1 MLSPVEALKA
11 FRFELVMDRRRF
23 VDRKEIIGQLQAEID
38 AIDHAIADEENIQSD
53 IEVRSHVKIKHILNN

>member
-1 MLSPVEALKA
+1 MMLSPLEALKA

-53 IEVRSHVKIKHILNN
+53 IEVRSHVKIQHI